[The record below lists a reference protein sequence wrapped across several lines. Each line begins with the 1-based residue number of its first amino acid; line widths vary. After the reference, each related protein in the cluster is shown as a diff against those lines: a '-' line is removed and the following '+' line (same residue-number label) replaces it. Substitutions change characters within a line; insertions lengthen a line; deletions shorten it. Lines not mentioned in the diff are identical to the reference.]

1 MNPSSQASRTAL
13 ATALM
18 RSIHSRSAPTPLLDD
33 PWGER
38 LVPDTVRAAFR
49 ERALARRD
57 PASSASAEA
66 ALDDAMRANAAYA
79 DVILRSRYTEDALK
93 DAVARG
99 ITQYVLIGA
108 GFDSFVCRIPECAQG
123 LDIYEVDHPATQPLK
138 RKRLAACGVAPSAS
152 VHFVEADLS
161 AESLGAALARSPFNA
176 AQPTFFSWLGVTVYL
191 TREANLAA
199 LRDIASCAAG
209 TTPGS
214 ELVFTYID
222 EAALHPGSAGTEA
235 FQKLRSDVAS
245 VGEEFLSGF
254 DPKALPALLRGTGL
268 DLLEDL
274 DGQAALARY
283 DPAGRNGLRP
293 AGAAHIAHARAVSA
307 ARSPAA

>member
-18 RSIHSRSAPTPLLDD
+18 RSIHSRSAPAPLLDD

-38 LVPDTVRAAFR
+38 LVPDTVRAAFC
-49 ERALARRD
+49 ERAMVRRD
-57 PASSASAEA
+57 AASTGSPEM
-66 ALDDAMRANAAYA
+66 ALDDAMRANAAYP

-93 DAVARG
+93 NAVARG
-99 ITQYVLIGA
+99 IAQYVLIGA
-108 GFDSFVCRIPECAQG
+108 GFDSFVCRIPAWAQG

-138 RKRLAACGVAPSAS
+138 RQRLAACGVSPSAS
-152 VHFVEADLS
+152 VHFVAADLS

-176 AQPTFFSWLGVTVYL
+176 ARPTFFSWLGVTVYL

-199 LRDIASCAAG
+199 LRDIATCAA
-209 TTPGS
+209 PGS

-222 EAALHPGSAGTEA
+222 EVALHAVPPGNEA
-235 FQKLRSDVAS
+235 FQKLRSDVAA

-254 DPKALPALLRGTGL
+254 DPKTLPALLLGTGL
-268 DLLEDL
+268 DLLEDI
-274 DGQAALARY
+274 DGHAALTRY
-283 DPAGRNGLRP
+283 DPAGRNGLQP
-293 AGAAHIAHARAVSA
+293 ASAAHVARAGVTSGKG
-307 ARSPAA
+307 RN

>member
-18 RSIHSRSAPTPLLDD
+18 RSIHSRTAPAPLLHD

-38 LVPDTVRAAFR
+38 LVPDTVRTAFL

-57 PASSASAEA
+57 ATVSGAPET
-66 ALDDAMRANAAYA
+66 ALDDAMRANAAYP
-79 DVILRSRYTEDALK
+79 DVILRSRYTEDALQ

-108 GFDSFVCRIPECAQG
+108 GFDSFVCRIPAWAQG

-138 RKRLAACGVAPSAS
+138 RQRLAACGVPSSAS

-161 AESLGAALARSPFNA
+161 TESLGAALARSPFNP

-199 LRDIASCAAG
+199 LRDIATCAA
-209 TTPGS
+209 PGS

-222 EAALHPGSAGTEA
+222 EAALHAGPAA

-254 DPKALPALLRGTGL
+254 DPKTLAALLRGAEL
-268 DLLEDL
+268 DLLEDI
-274 DGQAALARY
+274 DGHTALARY
-283 DPAGRNGLRP
+283 DTAGRNGLQP
-293 AGAAHIAHARAVSA
+293 AGAAHIAHARVVSA
-307 ARSPAA
+307 ATSPAG